1 MDALIHLANV
11 LFLASY
17 VVRGVVWLRAFTIVA
32 LLSLVPYYLVH
43 GLVAPAVWSSVFVA
57 INLAQLLHLVSERRA
72 AGRERAP
79 ATATATAATGLAA
92 LAGRLSET
100 GRELVWMLD
109 VARADRGLRRV
120 ASAARPCG
128 APACSASATLL
139 VAHA

>member
-79 ATATATAATGLAA
+79 ATATATATVPPLVGRYQVRGPLGQGGMGVVLRAFDPA
-92 LAGRLSET
+92 LD
-100 GRELVWMLD
+100 RE
-109 VARADRGLRRV
+109 VAIK
-120 ASAARPCG
+120 
-128 APACSASATLL
+128 
-139 VAHA
+139 